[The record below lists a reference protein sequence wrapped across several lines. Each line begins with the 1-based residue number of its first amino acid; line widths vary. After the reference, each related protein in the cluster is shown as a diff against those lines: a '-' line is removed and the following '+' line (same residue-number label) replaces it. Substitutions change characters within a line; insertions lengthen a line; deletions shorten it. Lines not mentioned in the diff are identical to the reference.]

1 MGGTFN
7 PIHLGH
13 LMIAEEARQH
23 YGLEKVIFIP
33 SYITP
38 NKDMTGAAAE
48 QRLEMTRLAT
58 CDNPYF
64 TVSDIEI
71 QRKGFFCNISV
82 YGYGPPEITRF
93 FRFIAHCHDSALTRL
108 YLIPSVVHHHAVA
121 GSGDTLY
128 AEHFL
133 SCIVECNLF
142 INSLIFTY
150 CIVMVFCGI

>member
-38 NKDMTGAAAE
+38 NKDMTGAAAK

-64 TVSDIEI
+64 MVSDIEI
-71 QRKGFFCNISV
+71 QRKGCSYTIDTLRYLKKLYGISCHLFLYAV
-82 YGYGPPEITRF
+82 RIRYKICLTGITRNKYWIF
-93 FRFIAHCHDSALTRL
+93 
-108 YLIPSVVHHHAVA
+108 V
-121 GSGDTLY
+121 
-128 AEHFL
+128 
-133 SCIVECNLF
+133 
-142 INSLIFTY
+142 SL
-150 CIVMVFCGI
+150 